1 MIQRTSEIFLWE
13 ITHAHSVFLEALLNL
28 GIVGLIAYSALLLS
42 TLGISAKATLYTR
55 RPEFQLV
62 FTVTLFALIHGLAEA
77 SFYSLGF
84 ESYALLFLIYRI
96 SRECPNF
103 HRTLCFIHR
112 PMCFDEIQH
121 ATIYKNRIRCH
132 SNQLRQMTIR

>member
-1 MIQRTSEIFLWE
+1 LWE

-28 GIVGLIAYSALLLS
+28 GIVGLVAYSALLLS

-55 RPEFQLV
+55 QPEFQLV

-103 HRTLCFIHR
+103 HPLQCDSTSTAHYATSTARYASTKFNTR
-112 PMCFDEIQH
+112 QSTTPEFDVIP
-121 ATIYKNRIRCH
+121 TNYGR
-132 SNQLRQMTIR
+132 

>member
-1 MIQRTSEIFLWE
+1 LWE

-28 GIVGLIAYSALLLS
+28 GIVGLIVYSALLLS

-55 RPEFQLV
+55 QPEFQLV

-103 HRTLCFIHR
+103 HPLQCDSTSTAHYASTKFNTRQSTV
-112 PMCFDEIQH
+112 PEFDVIS
-121 ATIYKNRIRCH
+121 TNYGR
-132 SNQLRQMTIR
+132 